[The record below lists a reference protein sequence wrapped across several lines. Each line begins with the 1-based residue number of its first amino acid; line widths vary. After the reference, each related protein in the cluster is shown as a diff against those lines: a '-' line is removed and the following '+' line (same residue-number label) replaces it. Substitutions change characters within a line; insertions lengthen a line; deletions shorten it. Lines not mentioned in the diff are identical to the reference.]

1 MRLIEKFTSRVF
13 LAAFLV
19 AIPAMATH
27 IAVLE
32 TGIDSSVK
40 DRVTLSDRQYL
51 TNVLREQ
58 AVKEL
63 PATQDYTIMTRENI
77 NAMLPPGKA
86 IEDCEGSCLAE
97 TGRNIA
103 ADYICQARV
112 GSFGSKLTLSAELYE
127 TAGNKLV
134 ASFNGYGMDVEELLN
149 VIKTNSQDFFRSV
162 KDGFAGVAE
171 VGSASVSDS
180 IVEENGQNEMTGEK
194 DIKESVVEDGA
205 ENTNP
210 SDELAIKTNS
220 VEEETRVKA
229 NVAYDELDGKN
240 SMKVSENVL
249 PNVENKEGKT
259 AKWIVF
265 GISSALA
272 VTGAVLAVVGNNQAK
287 EAYDKKA
294 DSENGF
300 QKRIDDAKSGQNLR
314 GVGIGLA
321 IAGTVGIGIS
331 FAF

>member
-1 MRLIEKFTSRVF
+1 M
-13 LAAFLV
+13 
-19 AIPAMATH
+19 
-27 IAVLE
+27 
-32 TGIDSSVK
+32 
-40 DRVTLSDRQYL
+40 
-51 TNVLREQ
+51 
-58 AVKEL
+58 
-63 PATQDYTIMTRENI
+63 
-77 NAMLPPGKA
+77 
-86 IEDCEGSCLAE
+86 
-97 TGRNIA
+97 
-103 ADYICQARV
+103 
-112 GSFGSKLTLSAELYE
+112 
-127 TAGNKLV
+127 